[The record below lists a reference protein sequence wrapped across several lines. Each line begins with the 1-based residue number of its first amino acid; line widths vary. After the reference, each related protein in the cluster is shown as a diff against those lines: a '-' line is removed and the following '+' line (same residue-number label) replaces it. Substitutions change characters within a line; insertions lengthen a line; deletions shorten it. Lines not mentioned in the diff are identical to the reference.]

1 MQKEEISSLTQSVAE
16 KDQEITVLFQ
26 QINDM
31 QKQQVHRFIVYE

>member
-31 QKQQVHRFIVYE
+31 QKQQVHYV